1 MDNQETSQASAEA
14 ILTQHA
20 MLVVWGLY
28 GQRIGLVDRLMQV
41 HLKQKSRDHQ
51 PQTKVL
57 EFFVAMLAGLPYLQ
71 DISRSAHPLDQDSVV
86 AEAWRQPAWADYS
99 GVSRTLQQ
107 VNAAEADAIIAALE
121 AVDQPFIDRELELA
135 RQRTC
140 LLYTSRCV

>member
-71 DISRSAHPLDQDSVV
+71 DISRSAHPLDPVSYTHLVRTPQILLGDEPLAPVV
-86 AEAWRQPAWADYS
+86 QANLAQI
-99 GVSRTLQQ
+99 GH
-107 VNAAEADAIIAALE
+107 
-121 AVDQPFIDRELELA
+121 AVF
-135 RQRTC
+135 
-140 LLYTSRCV
+140 TSL